1 MANHFAINKKWL
13 VLVQIFFTIG
23 YKRYNRSMRYK
34 KAFSLSIMLCF
45 LMLFV
50 ACEPLSEPVELP
62 TPVEN
67 TVEIVIDEP
76 AVEVATPTE
85 PAPQIPLAAKVNGV
99 GIPLSD
105 YEREAQIYRAS
116 FTEGQP
122 LPSDEEIKQTV
133 LTYLIEQQLLVNA
146 ARGSGYSLSDEA
158 LDQKMTELINEA
170 GGQEQ
175 LNIWMQN
182 NFHTM
187 ESLRETIRLSSE
199 AAHQRD
205 QIIAEVPLTAEQ
217 VRARQIFSIH
227 QGDAIDA
234 ERSLAGGTDFE
245 QVAWQFSPESGGE
258 LGWFPRGFL
267 LFPEIE
273 EQAFSLPVGARSPII
288 QTELG
293 YHIIYIIA
301 HETDHPLTTD
311 ARVMLQNKALEAWL
325 KNAREQA
332 EIEILIP

>member
-1 MANHFAINKKWL
+1 MRHKR
-13 VLVQIFFTIG
+13 FFIIS
-23 YKRYNRSMRYK
+23 R
-34 KAFSLSIMLCF
+34 ILC
-45 LMLFV
+45 LLLLLA
-50 ACEPLSEPVELP
+50 ACEPLAEPVQLP

-67 TVEIVIDEP
+67 TAEVVIDEP
-76 AVEVATPTE
+76 TLEIATPTE
-85 PAPQIPLAAKVNGV
+85 LAPQIPLAAKVNGV
-99 GIPLSD
+99 GILLSD
-105 YEREAQIYRAS
+105 YERETQIYRAS
-116 FTEGQP
+116 FTEGQT
-122 LPSDEEIKQTV
+122 LPSEEEIKETV
-133 LTYLIEQQLLVNA
+133 LTCLIEQQLLVNA
-146 ARGSGYSLSDEA
+146 ARQSGYSLSDEA
-158 LDQKMTELINEA
+158 LDQKMSELINEA

-187 ESLRETIRLSSE
+187 ESLRETLRLTTE
-199 AAHQRD
+199 AAQQRD
-205 QIIAEVPLTAEQ
+205 QIISEVPLTTEQ
-217 VRARQIFSIH
+217 VRARQIFSVH

-234 ERSLAGGTDFE
+234 ERSLAAGTDFE
-245 QVAWQFSPESGGE
+245 QVAWKYSPESGGE

-325 KNAREQA
+325 KNAWEQA

>member
-1 MANHFAINKKWL
+1 MAF
-13 VLVQIFFTIG
+13 VFVQVFFTIG
-23 YKRYNRSMRYK
+23 YKRYNRGMRNK
-34 KAFSLSIMLCF
+34 RTILLSTILCF
-45 LMLFV
+45 LMLFA
-50 ACEPLSEPVELP
+50 ACEPLDEPGQLP

-67 TVEIVIDEP
+67 TAEFVDDVPTME
-76 AVEVATPTE
+76 AATPTE
-85 PAPQIPLAAKVNGV
+85 PPPQIPLAAKVNGV
-99 GIPLSD
+99 GILLSD
-105 YEREAQIYRAS
+105 YERETQIYRAS

-146 ARGSGYSLSDEA
+146 AREGGYSLSDEA
-158 LDQKMTELINEA
+158 LEQKLSELTNQA

-175 LNIWMQN
+175 LNTWMQN
-182 NFHTM
+182 NFYTM
-187 ESLRETIRLSSE
+187 ESLRESLRLSSE
-199 AAHQRD
+199 AAYQRD
-205 QIIAEVPLTAEQ
+205 KIIAEVPLTAEQ

-273 EQAFSLPVGARSPII
+273 EQAFSLPVGARSSII
-288 QTELG
+288 QTDLG

-301 HETDHPLTTD
+301 HENDHPLTTD
-311 ARVMLQNKALEAWL
+311 ARVMLQNKALETWL
-325 KNAREQA
+325 KTAREQA
-332 EIEILIP
+332 EIEILVP

>member
-1 MANHFAINKKWL
+1 LLLA
-13 VLVQIFFTIG
+13 
-23 YKRYNRSMRYK
+23 
-34 KAFSLSIMLCF
+34 
-45 LMLFV
+45 
-50 ACEPLSEPVELP
+50 ACEPLAEPVQLP

-67 TVEIVIDEP
+67 TAEVVIDEP
-76 AVEVATPTE
+76 TLEIATPTE
-85 PAPQIPLAAKVNGV
+85 LAPKIPLAAKVNGV
-99 GIPLSD
+99 GILLSD
-105 YEREAQIYRAS
+105 YERETQIYRAS
-116 FTEGQP
+116 FTEGQT
-122 LPSDEEIKQTV
+122 LPSEEEIKETV

-146 ARGSGYSLSDEA
+146 ARQSGYSLTDEA
-158 LDQKMTELINEA
+158 LEQKISELINEA

-187 ESLRETIRLSSE
+187 ESLRETLRLTTE

-205 QIIAEVPLTAEQ
+205 QIISEVPLTTEQ
-217 VRARQIFSIH
+217 VRARQIFSVH

-234 ERSLAGGTDFE
+234 ERSLAAGTDFE
-245 QVAWQFSPESGGE
+245 QVAWKYSPESGGE

-301 HETDHPLTTD
+301 HENDHPLTTD

>member
-1 MANHFAINKKWL
+1 MRHKR
-13 VLVQIFFTIG
+13 FFIIS
-23 YKRYNRSMRYK
+23 R
-34 KAFSLSIMLCF
+34 ILC
-45 LMLFV
+45 LLLLLA
-50 ACEPLSEPVELP
+50 ACEPLAEPVQLP

-67 TVEIVIDEP
+67 TAEVVIDEP
-76 AVEVATPTE
+76 TLEIATPTE
-85 PAPQIPLAAKVNGV
+85 LAPQIPLAAKVNGV
-99 GIPLSD
+99 GILLSD
-105 YEREAQIYRAS
+105 YERETQIYRAS

-146 ARGSGYSLSDEA
+146 ARQSGYSLSDEV
-158 LDQKMTELINEA
+158 LEQKISELINEA

-187 ESLRETIRLSSE
+187 ESLRETLRLTTE

-205 QIIAEVPLTAEQ
+205 QIISEVPLTTEQ
-217 VRARQIFSIH
+217 VRARQIFSVH

-234 ERSLAGGTDFE
+234 ERSLAAGTDFE
-245 QVAWQFSPESGGE
+245 QVAWKYSPESGGE

-288 QTELG
+288 QTDLG

-311 ARVMLQNKALEAWL
+311 ARVMLQNKALETWL

-332 EIEILIP
+332 EIEILVP

>member
-1 MANHFAINKKWL
+1 MRHKR
-13 VLVQIFFTIG
+13 FFIIS
-23 YKRYNRSMRYK
+23 R
-34 KAFSLSIMLCF
+34 ILC
-45 LMLFV
+45 LLLLLV
-50 ACEPLSEPVELP
+50 ACEPLAEPVQLP

-67 TVEIVIDEP
+67 TAEVVIDEP
-76 AVEVATPTE
+76 TLEIATPTE
-85 PAPQIPLAAKVNGV
+85 LAPQIPLAAKVNGV
-99 GIPLSD
+99 GILLSD
-105 YEREAQIYRAS
+105 YERETQIYRAS
-116 FTEGQP
+116 FTEGQT
-122 LPSDEEIKQTV
+122 LPSEEEIKETV

-146 ARGSGYSLSDEA
+146 ARQSGYSLSDEA
-158 LDQKMTELINEA
+158 LEQKISELINEA

-187 ESLRETIRLSSE
+187 ESLRETLRLTTE

-205 QIIAEVPLTAEQ
+205 QIISEVPLTTEQ
-217 VRARQIFSIH
+217 VRARQIFSVH

-234 ERSLAGGTDFE
+234 ERSLAAGTDFE
-245 QVAWQFSPESGGE
+245 QVAWKYSPESGGE

-273 EQAFSLPVGARSPII
+273 EQAFSLPVGARSSII
-288 QTELG
+288 QTDLG

-301 HETDHPLTTD
+301 HENDHPLTTD

>member
-1 MANHFAINKKWL
+1 MRHKR
-13 VLVQIFFTIG
+13 FFIIS
-23 YKRYNRSMRYK
+23 R
-34 KAFSLSIMLCF
+34 ILC
-45 LMLFV
+45 LLLLLA
-50 ACEPLSEPVELP
+50 ACEPLAEPVQLP

-67 TVEIVIDEP
+67 TAEVVIDEP
-76 AVEVATPTE
+76 TLEIATPTE
-85 PAPQIPLAAKVNGV
+85 LAPQIPLAAKVNGV
-99 GIPLSD
+99 GILLSD
-105 YEREAQIYRAS
+105 YERETQIYRAS

-146 ARGSGYSLSDEA
+146 ARQSGYSLSDEV
-158 LDQKMTELINEA
+158 LEQKISELINEA

-187 ESLRETIRLSSE
+187 ESLRETLRLTTE

-205 QIIAEVPLTAEQ
+205 QIISEVPLTTEQ
-217 VRARQIFSIH
+217 VRARQIFSVH

-234 ERSLAGGTDFE
+234 ERSLAAGTDFE
-245 QVAWQFSPESGGE
+245 QVAWKYSPESGGE

-301 HETDHPLTTD
+301 HENDHPLTTD
-311 ARVMLQNKALEAWL
+311 ARVMLQNKALETWL

-332 EIEILIP
+332 EIEILVP

>member
-1 MANHFAINKKWL
+1 MRHKR
-13 VLVQIFFTIG
+13 FFIIS
-23 YKRYNRSMRYK
+23 R
-34 KAFSLSIMLCF
+34 ILC
-45 LMLFV
+45 LLLLLA
-50 ACEPLSEPVELP
+50 ACEPLAEPVQPP
-62 TPVEN
+62 TTVEN
-67 TVEIVIDEP
+67 TAEVVIDEP
-76 AVEVATPTE
+76 TLEIATPTE
-85 PAPQIPLAAKVNGV
+85 LAPQIPLAAKVNGV
-99 GIPLSD
+99 GILLSD
-105 YEREAQIYRAS
+105 YERETQIYRAS
-116 FTEGQP
+116 FTEGQT
-122 LPSDEEIKQTV
+122 LPSEEEIKETV

-146 ARGSGYSLSDEA
+146 ARQSGYSLSDEA
-158 LDQKMTELINEA
+158 LDQKMSELINEA

-187 ESLRETIRLSSE
+187 ESLRETLRLTTE
-199 AAHQRD
+199 AAQQRD
-205 QIIAEVPLTAEQ
+205 QIISEVPLTTEQ
-217 VRARQIFSIH
+217 VRARQVFSVH

-234 ERSLAGGTDFE
+234 ERSLAAGAVFE
-245 QVAWQFSPESGGE
+245 QVAWKYSPESGGE

>member
-1 MANHFAINKKWL
+1 MRHKR
-13 VLVQIFFTIG
+13 FFIIS
-23 YKRYNRSMRYK
+23 R
-34 KAFSLSIMLCF
+34 ILC
-45 LMLFV
+45 LLLLLA
-50 ACEPLSEPVELP
+50 ACEPLAEPVQLP

-67 TVEIVIDEP
+67 TAEVVIDEP
-76 AVEVATPTE
+76 TLEIATPTE
-85 PAPQIPLAAKVNGV
+85 LAPQIPLAAKVNGV
-99 GIPLSD
+99 GILLSD
-105 YEREAQIYRAS
+105 YERETQIYRAS

-146 ARGSGYSLSDEA
+146 ARQSGYSLSDEV
-158 LDQKMTELINEA
+158 LEQKISELINEA

-187 ESLRETIRLSSE
+187 ESLRETLRLTTE

-205 QIIAEVPLTAEQ
+205 QIISEVPLTTEQ
-217 VRARQIFSIH
+217 VRARQIFSVH

-234 ERSLAGGTDFE
+234 ERSLAAGTDFE
-245 QVAWQFSPESGGE
+245 QVAWKYSPESGGE

-311 ARVMLQNKALEAWL
+311 ARVMLQNKALETWL

-332 EIEILIP
+332 EIEILVP

>member
-1 MANHFAINKKWL
+1 MRHKR
-13 VLVQIFFTIG
+13 FFIIS
-23 YKRYNRSMRYK
+23 R
-34 KAFSLSIMLCF
+34 ILC
-45 LMLFV
+45 LLLLLA
-50 ACEPLSEPVELP
+50 ACEPLAEPVQLP

-67 TVEIVIDEP
+67 TAEVVIDEP
-76 AVEVATPTE
+76 TLEIATPTE
-85 PAPQIPLAAKVNGV
+85 LAPQIPLAAKVNGV
-99 GIPLSD
+99 GILLSD
-105 YEREAQIYRAS
+105 YERETQIYRAS
-116 FTEGQP
+116 FTEGQT
-122 LPSDEEIKQTV
+122 LPSEEEIKETV

-146 ARGSGYSLSDEA
+146 ARQSGYSLSDEA
-158 LDQKMTELINEA
+158 LDQKMSELINEA

-187 ESLRETIRLSSE
+187 ESLRETLRLTTE

-205 QIIAEVPLTAEQ
+205 QIISEVPLTTEQ
-217 VRARQIFSIH
+217 VRARQIFSVH

-234 ERSLAGGTDFE
+234 ERSLAAGTDFE
-245 QVAWQFSPESGGE
+245 QVAWKYSPESGGE

-301 HETDHPLTTD
+301 HENDHPLTTD